1 MSKIEGQVRRNL
13 ILAVLFLGV
22 IAFILYFYF
31 FINPAEVV
39 NILSK
44 TLLSEKSRSLYIGAF
59 ISYTLFAFFSALVWR
74 ELLCSINIKINVQ
87 KAVLFTWSGLFFD
100 ALVPQLG
107 WSGEISKTYLFSK
120 DSHQDAGKISASV
133 VGQKIFTITLTDI
146 ALSLGLG
153 LLLAN
158 TSLPLL
164 ESFLITLVLALS
176 ILTVIVIYYVS
187 IRPSATKKLLNVAI
201 RIGLVFRR
209 KWNPEKFRIR
219 ADGFLSHFHA
229 GIKELG
235 AQPKVLAKAIV
246 YAVVSFAFEVA
257 VLYWCFLAVGYA
269 VPAYKVLIVFTLIG
283 TLQTVGATVFGFG
296 EIVMTS
302 ILTLLLIPVN
312 LSFTVTILS
321 RIVTLWF
328 RLIVAYV
335 ALQWAGIQI
344 ITKKSVAQTA

>member
-1 MSKIEGQVRRNL
+1 MSKIEGQINRRNL
-13 ILAVLFLGV
+13 ILAVLILGL
-22 IAFILYFYF
+22 IAFVLYFYF
-31 FINPAEVV
+31 FINPLEVA

-44 TLLSEKSRSLYIGAF
+44 TNLTIYVGAF
-59 ISYTLFAFFSALVWR
+59 VSYSLFAFFSALVWR
-74 ELLCSINIKINVQ
+74 ELLCSINLQINA
-87 KAVLFTWSGLFFD
+87 KKSVLFTWAGLFFD

-133 VGQKIFTITLTDI
+133 VGQKIFTITLTNI
-146 ALSLGLG
+146 ALSVGLG
-153 LLLAN
+153 LLLAT
-158 TSLPLL
+158 TSLPAL

-187 IRPSATKKLLNVAI
+187 VRPSATKKLLNVAI

-209 KWNPEKFRIR
+209 KWNPDKFRFR

-257 VLYWCFLAVGYA
+257 VLYWCFLAVGYS

-312 LSFTVTILS
+312 LSFTVTLLS

-344 ITKKSVAQTA
+344 ITKKSATQTT